1 MARPTQASSS
11 MVLPKLLS
19 ALKAV
24 RQGDFSA
31 RLPDHWT
38 GVAGKVADTFNEVV
52 ELNHRLASELERLR
66 RESASTGRSRSGHP
80 SGQSRARGRIRSR
93 T

>member
-1 MARPTQASSS
+1 

-66 RESASTGRSRSGHP
+66 RAI
-80 SGQSRARGRIRSR
+80 GQHRKITEQTSVGPVSNA
-93 T
+93 